1 MYIFKLPDEPRGHW
15 AYVPSVTVGLLD
27 VGVSC
32 SWMAAEMLL
41 CLSWLEKTLLRS
53 SKSGLARWKRRHCTG
68 VFEFAD
74 LFVFFYVSAR
84 PDWQAEEALCS
95 QTFLFVHSFICCQ
108 TCQHDLLKT
117 SASDL
122 MPVWAPVVQWAGAW
136 NNQPQRSSDQRSR
149 SHGAEDRF
157 LPSDAMQVLPVL

>member
-1 MYIFKLPDEPRGHW
+1 MYIFQLPDEPRGHW

-74 LFVFFYVSAR
+74 LFVFFLCLCQAR
-84 PDWQAEEALCS
+84 LAGGGGVMFSNLS
-95 QTFLFVHSFICCQ
+95 VYSFVHLLPNLSTWSFENECFGFDASLGTGGSMGRSMKQ
-108 TCQHDLLKT
+108 
-117 SASDL
+117 SASK
-122 MPVWAPVVQWAGAW
+122 VE
-136 NNQPQRSSDQRSR
+136 RSEVKVTWGWR
-149 SHGAEDRF
+149 
-157 LPSDAMQVLPVL
+157 